1 MRRARHA
8 ASLTGALLVTAL
20 LATSCSHTASLA
32 ERRREYDAWK
42 KDSARILTSGLNPAD
57 LSSCDGSADA
67 FKRARQTYVE
77 PPSAL
82 RDTYQKLLDAEQ
94 EGLQLCQDH
103 NLRAEPPVQARIAEL
118 QREMTR
124 LKAPIEH
131 ELYATRP

>member
-1 MRRARHA
+1 MRRRSRVRFSSRRCWLPA
-8 ASLTGALLVTAL
+8 AVTRPR
-20 LATSCSHTASLA
+20 SPN
-32 ERRREYDAWK
+32 
-42 KDSARILTSGLNPAD
+42 G
-57 LSSCDGSADA
+57 
-67 FKRARQTYVE
+67 ARQTYVE
-77 PPSAL
+77 PPSAV

-131 ELYATRP
+131 ELYATRPQA